1 MKAIERTVSSKALLW
16 ECLVSMELEL
26 NLNGKNKEGKCV
38 LIKFNFGNKE
48 ILDIE
53 IVLKLII

>member
-1 MKAIERTVSSKALLW
+1 MKVIERIVSLKVLLW

-26 NLNGKNKEGKCV
+26 NFNGKNKEGKCV

-48 ILDIE
+48 IFDIE
-53 IVLKLII
+53 IVFKLII